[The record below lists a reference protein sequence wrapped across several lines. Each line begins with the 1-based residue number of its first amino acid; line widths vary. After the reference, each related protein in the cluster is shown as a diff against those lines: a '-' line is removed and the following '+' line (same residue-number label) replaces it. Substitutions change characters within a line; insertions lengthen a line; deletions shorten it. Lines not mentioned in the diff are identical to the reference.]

1 MLAFR
6 KAAGLTQ
13 AELAEAVGETQ
24 VNISFWERTDKP
36 PRSDVLPALAKALG
50 VTIND
55 ILGVTKT
62 KPKKAAKSGSSKPAG
77 QVQRAFE
84 EVRKLPRRQQQK
96 ILDVVFAMLHQ
107 QDRKAS

>member
-13 AELAEAVGETQ
+13 NELAEAVGETQ
-24 VNISFWERTDKP
+24 ENISFWERTDKP
-36 PRSDVLPALAKALG
+36 PRSDVLPDLAKALG
-50 VTIND
+50 VTVDD

-62 KPKKAAKSGSSKPAG
+62 KKTSPVAKQPQKPAG

-84 EVRKLPRRQQQK
+84 EVKKLPRRQQQK
-96 ILDVVFAMLHQ
+96 ILDVVFAMLDQ

>member
-13 AELAEAVGETQ
+13 KELADAVGETQ

-36 PRSDVLPALAKALG
+36 PRSDVLPALAKALS
-50 VTIND
+50 VTIDD
-55 ILGVTKT
+55 ILGIGKP
-62 KPKKAAKSGSSKPAG
+62 KPKKAAPPEAPKPAG
-77 QVQRAFE
+77 QMQRAFE

-107 QDRKAS
+107 QGRKAS